1 VHDPGAGACQALC
14 RMKAVE
20 KAYVAVRQG
29 ILEGR
34 YAAGSRL
41 TEQEVAAISGV
52 SRTPVREALR
62 RLQTE
67 GMLEF
72 VPNHG
77 AVVASWSEAEVDD
90 IFELRAMLESYAVGR
105 ATQFASAED
114 LRVLREL
121 AEHQILEAR
130 AFDEQRL
137 GSIATLNSRF
147 HERIQQAA
155 NSERLQRML
164 VALVEVPLVAQT
176 FRKYSPEQLLRS
188 SQHHLEIVLAME
200 ARDPDDAASIMRAH
214 VLAARTAFYR
224 ARGGEPAA
232 VVARGGAQ
240 RALPASDQ
248 P

>member
-1 VHDPGAGACQALC
+1 
-14 RMKAVE
+14 MKAVE
-20 KAYVAVRQG
+20 KAYVTVRQG

-34 YAAGSRL
+34 YAAGTRL

-105 ATQFASAED
+105 ATRFASAED

-121 AEHQILEAR
+121 AERQIKEAQGPE
-130 AFDEQRL
+130 EQRL
-137 GSIATLNSRF
+137 ASIAALNSRF
-147 HERIQQAA
+147 HDRIQQAA
-155 NSERLQRML
+155 NSERLHRML

-176 FRKYSPEQLLRS
+176 FLKYSPEQLLRS

-200 ARDPDDAASIMRAH
+200 ARDPDGAASIMRAH

-224 ARGGEPAA
+224 ARGEEPAA
-232 VVARGGAQ
+232 M
-240 RALPASDQ
+240 ASEQGIRSSDR
-248 P
+248 PLNTS